1 MVSAPCQRF
10 LATLDFRSLK
20 NVVRNPLLVGYAGLL
35 LMVVAISVWTMA
47 VPLTESTIASGTVS
61 VSAQRRTVAHIDG
74 GRIEKLFVQEG
85 DLVQPGQALLR
96 LDTQELESELE
107 TLRYK
112 HFARAATVDR
122 LTAERKYTSDF
133 TFRPGLQ
140 DLASESAPMA
150 QFLEGEKRNFYAR
163 KASYAAKEALFDE
176 PATNAKGQRKRLV
189 QQLQSLDRQL
199 AIVRRQA
206 ANATELYRKGY
217 GTQSKAIAFEREVEQ
232 LITRRLELEANL
244 AELDSVIDEAERQK
258 ILHGAEFKDT
268 LESEVLL
275 AEREI
280 AEIDGRIRIVEKDIE
295 NHTVRSSVHGVVVDL
310 RNLSVNDVI
319 TAATPMIDI
328 VPTNSTFIVEVH
340 LPPTEIDGIFEG
352 LEAEVSFPAFASND
366 LLGIKGRVT
375 LVSADVVEDVAT
387 THAYYRIH
395 VAMQDW
401 PAADN
406 RIEIIPGMP
415 ADVLIKKRK
424 RTLLQYLLAPLTDH
438 ATRAFA
444 V

>member
-1 MVSAPCQRF
+1 MVSASYRRI
-10 LATLDFRSLK
+10 LATLDFRSFKSVLK
-20 NVVRNPLLVGYAGLL
+20 KPLMIGYAGLL
-35 LMVVAISVWTMA
+35 LMVVAISVWTIA
-47 VPLTESTIASGTVS
+47 VPLTESTVASGTVS
-61 VSAQRRTVAHIDG
+61 VSAQRRTVAHVDG
-74 GRIEKLFVQEG
+74 GRIEQLFVQEG

-96 LDTQELESELE
+96 LDTQELESDLE

-112 HFARAATVDR
+112 RFARLVSINR
-122 LTAERKYTSDF
+122 LTAERNNTSELA
-133 TFRPGLQ
+133 FRPALLE
-140 DLASESAPMA
+140 LASRNATMA
-150 QFLEGEKRNFYAR
+150 QLVEGEKRNFNAR
-163 KASYAAKEALFDE
+163 KEAYAAKEALLDE
-176 PATNAKGQRKRLV
+176 PATNATGQRKRLV

-199 AIVRRQA
+199 NIVRRQA

-232 LITRRLELEANL
+232 LITRHLELEASL
-244 AELDSVIDEAERQK
+244 ADLDSVIDEAKRQRA
-258 ILHGAEFKDT
+258 LHGAEFRDS

-280 AEIDGRIRIVEKDIE
+280 TEIDGRIRAIEKNIG

-310 RNLSVNDVI
+310 RNLSVNDVT

-328 VPTNSTFIVEVH
+328 IPTNSTFIVEVH

-352 LEAEVSFPAFASND
+352 LEAEVRFPAFASKD
-366 LLGIKGRVT
+366 LSGIKGRLT
-375 LVSADVVEDVAT
+375 LVSADVVEDAVT
-387 THAYYRIH
+387 PHAYYRIH
-395 VAMQDW
+395 VAIQDW
-401 PAADN
+401 PIMDD